1 MQANPSRPNINSEPI
16 TKHVNRQSYPVIFGH
31 DELIIAFQFVFK
43 PNAAT
48 DRKKMLEAALV
59 SRFGPITVNA
69 NTFYLWCSDANVSM
83 YLSNFY
89 YAPEKIIN
97 EHIYLYFSYF

>member
-1 MQANPSRPNINSEPI
+1 
-16 TKHVNRQSYPVIFGH
+16 
-31 DELIIAFQFVFK
+31 
-43 PNAAT
+43 
-48 DRKKMLEAALV
+48 MLEAALV
-59 SRFGPITVNA
+59 SRFGPISVNA

-89 YAPEKIIN
+89 YALEKIIN